1 MNTKKLSTYCPYCGQ
16 ENVSMVQLK
25 YANYDRQFVYCN
37 RSRDLA
43 GCGRTYAVFFELS
56 VKPIVFRLDEVKS

>member
-1 MNTKKLSTYCPYCGQ
+1 
-16 ENVSMVQLK
+16 MVQLK